1 MTIAL
6 DIADVPA
13 VSGEE
18 LYQPMRWL
26 IEQGHGLAL
35 LKGLG
40 EGDIRALEDA
50 LWQHFPGT
58 PEARLAVALRFRAL
72 LDVFAARRLKEL
84 LLQRGFKVVRAA
96 IEAAAEHRLNTRFG
110 FSAQRFVVALDAAT
124 RPAPQAVIEMQYARA
139 A

>member
-6 DIADVPA
+6 DIADVPV
-13 VSGEE
+13 VSGDD

-40 EGDIRALEDA
+40 ESDIRRLEDA
-50 LWQHFPGT
+50 LWSRFSGT

-96 IEAAAEHRLNTRFG
+96 VEAAAEHRLNARFG
-110 FSAQRFVVALDAAT
+110 FSTQRFVLALDAAT
-124 RPAPQAVIEMQYARA
+124 RPAPRVVVEAQYARA